1 MVEGDGGETDNG
13 MKPASMPCTPC
24 GSREAG
30 SARKFDIFTDGFDI
44 PPPPLRQMNDWQHFE
59 RGANW
64 LAWNQR
70 TGETCG
76 GATPWWGIGNMT
88 EENKVAEGLRFFFEV
103 SPERNEDGSRQR
115 WCMASGDSPYASS
128 GCPWSI
134 NTGDEMGSNEV
145 RSSSS
150 TEGEGDH
157 QGTTESPSG
166 GNAVVRGETG
176 AQGVTPTTIAEL
188 RDNGMH
194 SLLRK
199 FFTTSGADPHTTEFP
214 SGGNAVVRGEAGAPM
229 TMAELRDGATHD
241 VEAEEEKKKI
251 AAAHQKIADAQE
263 MTQVRQAT
271 VEPGPTTVKDVR
283 AGETNAD
290 SAKRPSA
297 EVGCGRLH
305 QTLAAATMKKIP
317 GNANHGAQVTQDSLT
332 TVEPGLTT
340 VKEVRAGETNADSA
354 TVNERPSAEVGCG
367 RLHQTFAA
375 YTAAPKR
382 RGCKAT
388 LQLATTPK
396 QELKKAK
403 KPAQVD
409 TPWGMRLTCDEQ
421 AMAYDSA
428 YEEVLEM
435 RENADKQ
442 MRAWMEDMGHAEKI
456 MNDHDSRMYAH
467 QRAEEAVKAAMREKK
482 ATAEANDPRMTQLK
496 MCENGD
502 SDETKR
508 VRSDKGTRAVQELH
522 GQHPSL
528 ND

>member
-1 MVEGDGGETDNG
+1 M
-13 MKPASMPCTPC
+13 
-24 GSREAG
+24 
-30 SARKFDIFTDGFDI
+30 
-44 PPPPLRQMNDWQHFE
+44 
-59 RGANW
+59 
-64 LAWNQR
+64 
-70 TGETCG
+70 
-76 GATPWWGIGNMT
+76 
-88 EENKVAEGLRFFFEV
+88 
-103 SPERNEDGSRQR
+103 
-115 WCMASGDSPYASS
+115 
-128 GCPWSI
+128 
-134 NTGDEMGSNEV
+134 
-145 RSSSS
+145 
-150 TEGEGDH
+150 
-157 QGTTESPSG
+157 
-166 GNAVVRGETG
+166 
-176 AQGVTPTTIAEL
+176 
-188 RDNGMH
+188 
-194 SLLRK
+194 
-199 FFTTSGADPHTTEFP
+199 
-214 SGGNAVVRGEAGAPM
+214 
-229 TMAELRDGATHD
+229 
-241 VEAEEEKKKI
+241 
-251 AAAHQKIADAQE
+251 
-263 MTQVRQAT
+263 
-271 VEPGPTTVKDVR
+271 
-283 AGETNAD
+283 
-290 SAKRPSA
+290 
-297 EVGCGRLH
+297 
-305 QTLAAATMKKIP
+305 
-317 GNANHGAQVTQDSLT
+317 TQDSLT

-340 VKEVRAGETNADSA
+340 AKEVRTGETKADSA
-354 TVNERPSAEVGCG
+354 AVNERPSAEVGCG

-456 MNDHDSRMYAH
+456 MNEHDSRMYAH